1 MKERAHKQAACA
13 VACCAGTN
21 DDGADFGEVWTVEVE
36 RGATDEPVGLCF
48 NDGEGVDVFA
58 DLRVGAME
66 KGAIVREAFDQL
78 IDGRGVLQSGGTRP
92 HSHRWLAV

>member
-1 MKERAHKQAACA
+1 MKERADKQAACA
-13 VACCAGTN
+13 VTGCTGTN
-21 DDGADFGEVWTVEVE
+21 DDGAHFCEVWAVDVES
-36 RGATDEPVGLCF
+36 GATDESTGLCF

-78 IDGRGVLQSGGTRP
+78 IDGRGVLKSGGTRP
-92 HSHRWLAV
+92 H